1 MNVTGCVPLAGAGI
15 IARRGNLI
23 ALTDGM
29 DSGPDPL
36 LAALSAVADAGGDG
50 AALALAVTRAAL
62 EHGGRPAWACAGVT
76 HRGEV
81 AVGVHGEAVAHVG
94 VDDGPEA
101 EVTASGSLIPVVR
114 AFAGAAV
121 TVRLAIGAPAEP
133 DSRLRL
139 DGGVVYGGGML
150 VTITQGQP
158 DSGLPLSAA
167 SPAAESAPLAQHAVT
182 RPGPA
187 STVSPVPVSQGT
199 AGPAPALVPADAGL
213 ADLGYEPTMLAGAAA
228 RDAAPPPPP
237 SVVTGTGTPAAF
249 AVPEP
254 DASAGYEP
262 TMLAGTAAEAPRA
275 PLPEQPAFPD
285 DPHAGRAAPAGL
297 AEHYQHPVHAC
308 AGPVTESWFRA
319 EAQQSSGP
327 TSRITQSDGVT
338 VDAFDPLIEDL
349 SAMELVRLDPVQP
362 VMIDGCLCARMHFN
376 APDATACRECGT
388 AIRPGAREARR
399 QPRPPLGVLLVDDG
413 RGYPLDRDYVIGRE
427 PVLDGDVV
435 AGRAAPLRVTDP
447 KGTVSRLHLRVRLA
461 GWQVEVRDLGSA
473 NGSVLYRKGGPR
485 TLTPH
490 DAAVL
495 DPGAR
500 VGVGRRTVQFVPY
513 SAASL
518 AAADTAT
525 P

>member
-36 LAALSAVADAGGDG
+36 LAALSAVAGAGGDG
-50 AALALAVTRAAL
+50 ADLALAVTRAAL

-76 HRGEV
+76 FGGEV

-101 EVTASGSLIPVVR
+101 EVTATGSLIPVVR
-114 AFAGAAV
+114 TFAGAAV
-121 TVRLAIGAPAEP
+121 TVRLAIGAPAAP
-133 DSRLRL
+133 DSRLWL

-150 VTITQGQP
+150 ATVTQGQP
-158 DSGLPLSAA
+158 VSGLPQSAA
-167 SPAAESAPLAQHAVT
+167 SPAAAESAP
-182 RPGPA
+182 P
-187 STVSPVPVSQGT
+187 
-199 AGPAPALVPADAGL
+199 DAGL

-228 RDAAPPPPP
+228 RDAPPPPPPPP

-254 DASAGYEP
+254 AASAGYEP
-262 TMLAGTAAEAPRA
+262 TMLAGTAEAPRA
-275 PLPEQPAFPD
+275 PIPEQPAFPD
-285 DPHAGRAAPAGL
+285 DPHASRAAPAGL

-388 AIRPGAREARR
+388 AIRPGARDVRR

-435 AGRAAPLRVTDP
+435 AGRATPLRITDP
-447 KGTVSRLHLRVRLA
+447 KGTVSRLHLRVRLV

-513 SAASL
+513 SAASS
-518 AAADTAT
+518 AAAGAAT